1 MTNLVQKRASHLTN
15 DCSTFM
21 DFAFSNQHIVVEAAL
36 SFMEE
41 VLSIMTSLV
50 ANSLQSPMQKQASQ
64 STDKRVY
71 ISCGHN
77 RGRRKRP
84 ITLAMAF
91 LLENDDQI
99 FEAALSFVD
108 EFKLDGM
115 EADGPSD
122 FAGVLAVDT
131 GTLAPP
137 KTSTAEGG
145 NQSGKLDE
153 ETINSTDE

>member
-1 MTNLVQKRASHLTN
+1 
-15 DCSTFM
+15 
-21 DFAFSNQHIVVEAAL
+21 
-36 SFMEE
+36 
-41 VLSIMTSLV
+41 
-50 ANSLQSPMQKQASQ
+50 MQKQASQ
-64 STDKRVY
+64 STDKR
-71 ISCGHN
+71 N

-108 EFKLDGM
+108 EFKLD
-115 EADGPSD
+115 
-122 FAGVLAVDT
+122 
-131 GTLAPP
+131 
-137 KTSTAEGG
+137 AEGG